1 MTEKYK
7 RLALLFTCLSILL
20 VVGPFLY
27 YVITALV
34 GTALVAEKVAL
45 ASTLVIV
52 GIMTVVSMANKTVM
66 KSRLWIL
73 LIGLYVCLDNIMT
86 PLIIVAVC
94 QVLDELIAAPLAK
107 YYRGKLTISKTMDER
122 FGPK

>member
-34 GTALVAEKVAL
+34 GTALVVEKVAL

-107 YYRGKLTISKTMDER
+107 HYRGKLTISKTMDER

>member
-27 YVITALV
+27 YIITAMV

-52 GIMTVVSMANKTVM
+52 GIMTVVSIANKTVM

-94 QVLDELIAAPLAK
+94 QVIDELIAAPLAK
-107 YYRGKLTISKTMDER
+107 HYRNKLTISKTLDER
-122 FGPK
+122 LGTK